1 MTSKVLF
8 LATFA
13 AGLGLAVYSMLQGV
27 ERTRAAGGRRPSA
40 IFNAPTVSAFG
51 IILGAVG
58 YLLVTRSAL
67 GIVAVLAISMAAA
80 AAATT
85 GMIILMARWALP
97 YSGTA
102 TGDDTMQG
110 QLALVTSAI
119 SASSPGEIAFT
130 ANGLRQTLAAWSI
143 QGSAIPRDTEVVID
157 TVQDG
162 IARVELWS
170 AVEQRL

>member
-8 LATFA
+8 LATFV

-27 ERTRAAGGRRPSA
+27 ERSRAVGGRRPSA
-40 IFNAPTVSAFG
+40 ILNAPTASAFG
-51 IILGAVG
+51 ILLGAIG
-58 YLLVTRSAL
+58 YLLVTRSAF
-67 GIVAVLAISMAAA
+67 GILAVLAIAVPAAA
-80 AAATT
+80 VATT

-102 TGDDTMQG
+102 TDDDTIQG
-110 QLALVTSAI
+110 QLALVTSPI

-130 ANGLRQTLAAWSI
+130 ANGLRQTLVAQSI
-143 QGSAIPRDTEVVID
+143 RGFAIPRDTEVVID

-170 AVEQRL
+170 VVEQRL